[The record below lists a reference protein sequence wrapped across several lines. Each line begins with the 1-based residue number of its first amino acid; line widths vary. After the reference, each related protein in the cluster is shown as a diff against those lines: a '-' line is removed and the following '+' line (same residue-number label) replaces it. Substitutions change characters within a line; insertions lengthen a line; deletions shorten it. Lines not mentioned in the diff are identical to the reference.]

1 MEFQH
6 VRFLLA
12 ESVHKG
18 DDARRGFIPQAFS
31 ILSFTAQAL
40 RTGTP
45 LSCTVLNIDGG
56 ARLV

>member
-12 ESVHKG
+12 ESVHKK
-18 DDARRGFIPQAFS
+18 DDARCGFIPRAFS
-31 ILSFTAQAL
+31 ILSFAAQAL

-45 LSCTVLNIDGG
+45 LWCAVLNIDGG